1 MTRKLLELAT
11 PPKVLEVVVG
21 DEIAVHW
28 SFIYE
33 GPAYRETVYLAVYEG
48 DWPPPGIDEKLAAA
62 GGVDLPNAPAP
73 VTISSKVPY
82 IMAPKVYSGMLG
94 KTFGVYIKVG
104 NNLPKEGIGAF
115 DNVVKVVT
123 EVTPPPPP
131 PLIKFGLAISN
142 IPSYLQPITFW
153 SLTWQGI
160 EYGKWTAIDR
170 GILLSNVKPT
180 GQFVIKLLNQA
191 APRIDTITTREYIL
205 QNNWLYNY
213 NVDQGT
219 LTGGQP

>member
-21 DEIAVHW
+21 DEIAVQW
-28 SFIYE
+28 SFIYQ

-104 NNLPKEGIGAF
+104 NNLPREGLGAF

-131 PLIKFGLAISN
+131 PLINFGLAISN
-142 IPSYLQPITFW
+142 IPPYLQPISYW
-153 SLTWQGI
+153 SLTWQGG
-160 EYGKWTAIDR
+160 EYGKWTAMDR
-170 GILLSNVKPT
+170 GILLWDVKPT
-180 GQFVIKLLNQA
+180 GQLVIKLLNQA
-191 APRIDTITTREYIL
+191 APRIETITSLTYTLEHL
-205 QNNWLYNY
+205 GLYNY
-213 NVDQGT
+213 NVGYGT
-219 LTGGQP
+219 LTGGKP